1 MLLVAQDLRGI
12 ENSHMAGEELRNR
25 IRAFL
30 QQKLDETRAQD
41 PTLIG
46 AQVHLAE
53 IQKEFPE
60 LPPEE
65 ADELSLG
72 ILEVLQQHFVIVEGP
87 HYPSRVNWIVWFTDE
102 EGYRRLQGLS

>member
-1 MLLVAQDLRGI
+1 VLLVAQDLRGI
-12 ENSHMAGEELRNR
+12 ENSRMDSEELRNR

-41 PTLIG
+41 PAHIG

-53 IQKEFPE
+53 IEKEFPE

-65 ADELSLG
+65 ADDLTLDV
-72 ILEVLQQHFVIVEGP
+72 LEVLQQHFVIVDGP

-102 EGYRRLQGLS
+102 EGERRLQSLS

>member
-1 MLLVAQDLRGI
+1 VLLVAQDLRGI
-12 ENSHMAGEELRNR
+12 ENSRMDSEELRNR

-41 PTLIG
+41 PAHIG

-53 IQKEFPE
+53 IEKEFPV

-65 ADELSLG
+65 ADDLTLDV
-72 ILEVLQQHFVIVEGP
+72 LEVLQQHFVIVDGP

-102 EGYRRLQGLS
+102 EGERRLQSLS